1 MGDNQTKEEDL
12 ERARPGTEGT
22 GIFGVPAPETRE
34 ADAIRKVIVPYI
46 DYPLSVRLGRN
57 CIAFKWVPRILS
69 PNDVKC
75 ESQGHLCV
83 KTCAH
88 DVCLCVNGTCQ

>member
-1 MGDNQTKEEDL
+1 VGENQTREEDL
-12 ERARPGTEGT
+12 AKADPWTEGT
-22 GIFGVPAPETRE
+22 GIFGVPDPETRE
-34 ADAIRKVIVPYI
+34 VDRIRKVLVQNIT
-46 DYPLSVRLGRN
+46 YPHSVKLGRD
-57 CIAFKWVPRILS
+57 CVAFKWVPRILT
-69 PNDVKC
+69 DVKC